1 MVGRAVGG
9 FEGAA
14 AAPSDRNPVGLV
26 LAKACVQTSA
36 VRSRAGAIGCPLL
49 DEHQAQSGTHRGERE
64 CAGGSARAPWGMR
77 GEIRPVAG
85 RRGWCRSWSASR
97 STAAAWARTGWDCKK
112 NNLRRRST
120 KNSCGWAFG
129 SLASNRGR
137 AGSAGTAAGVGCEAE
152 GVGAGVSRAAG
163 LTVLRQGP
171 ARRHQSAPSRASLP
185 AWSSARP
192 LAGRD
197 EKPRRPPAGVPPASS
212 TAARKGGSAMKASP
226 FESLPGKRARPG
238 LAGLVGQR
246 WIVFSQ

>member
-1 MVGRAVGG
+1 MGGIWARAMGKRRRAHLWHTGHTGPGQAAARAVGG

-49 DEHQAQSGTHRGERE
+49 DEHQAQSGTQRGERE

-112 NNLRRRST
+112 NKWRKRGT

-171 ARRHQSAPSRASLP
+171 ARRHQPRRAPRCQLRAQRGRWPVATRSRAV
-185 AWSSARP
+185 
-192 LAGRD
+192 
-197 EKPRRPPAGVPPASS
+197 RRL
-212 TAARKGGSAMKASP
+212 
-226 FESLPGKRARPG
+226 ESHRHRARRRGRVAPP
-238 LAGLVGQR
+238 
-246 WIVFSQ
+246 